1 MVRVSTAGWKPTRE
15 AVAALVGQVKSAV
28 EVDKP
33 DCVVFFLLDNLQYLW
48 RMLDGTT
55 TQQQSDGRGKFHM
68 EGELTIAN
76 KEVQLNIYKLVK
88 PVLQAAGERP
98 FVVITPMGRYLSA
111 PCCEKESH
119 ITNFRS
125 ENYEEGLLANL
136 EEVKKNFRGFL
147 FSDNIR
153 KTLVLDLGPVLEKL
167 GKEVC
172 WGADPVHPS
181 KAVYCTMIWP
191 GCSWMPSRGWRL
203 SVRWWIRGP
212 GEVASLR
219 GCGET
224 AGEVAPAGEMS
235 VHRVAVVVDGGVAE
249 EAGLEGGS
257 LSADPIMYEY
267 LERAI

>member
-1 MVRVSTAGWKPTRE
+1 MVRVRTAGWKPTRE

-111 PCCEKESH
+111 PCCEKDSH

-181 KAVYCTMIWP
+181 KAVYDDSARLLLDAIKRLETKCEVVDSRSRRGGLPTRVWRDRRR
-191 GCSWMPSRGWRL
+191 GGSSWRDVRSRGGRGGGRRGGRGGWAG
-203 SVRWWIRGP
+203 RW
-212 GEVASLR
+212 
-219 GCGET
+219 
-224 AGEVAPAGEMS
+224 
-235 VHRVAVVVDGGVAE
+235 
-249 EAGLEGGS
+249 
-257 LSADPIMYEY
+257 
-267 LERAI
+267 